1 MRVLGLC
8 LLVSA
13 GPAVVQAENRSQP
26 ELRKQQTGYMQGA
39 AGIGLWLLRL
49 HAFEKGETAGV
60 TLPDSPTEP

>member
-8 LLVSA
+8 LLLSA
-13 GPAVVQAENRSQP
+13 GPAGVRAENRSQP
-26 ELRKQQTGYMQGA
+26 ELLQAQTGYMQGA

-60 TLPDSPTEP
+60 TLPVSPFEP